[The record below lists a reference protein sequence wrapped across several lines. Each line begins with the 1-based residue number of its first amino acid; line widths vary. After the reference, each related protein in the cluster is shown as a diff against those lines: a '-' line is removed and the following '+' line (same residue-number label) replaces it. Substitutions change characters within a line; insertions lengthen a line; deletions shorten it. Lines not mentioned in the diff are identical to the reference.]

1 MQWYQLKICKIQ
13 KIIINSLGPLA
24 RPYFFIYTI
33 QLLSIPYFNIFV
45 FKMLCKEN
53 VLNEQQKVRRR
64 LVPEEREQEILSG
77 AIRYFAECGFEGQI
91 RNLAKRL
98 GVSQGLIYR
107 YFPSKDALIDK
118 VYQVVFLNRWNSE
131 WDNRVKDRTVSLRDR
146 LLWLYKSYYSTVDR
160 FDVIRI
166 SLSSAMRGEKIGI
179 NYLEFV
185 RLGLI
190 IPIAKEIRVEFNLPT
205 PEQRPI
211 SILEEQLVYSLHATF
226 LYSLTRKHVYGFD
239 IGNQPELLVEIFV
252 DSFFSSLKS
261 SINKLFKYEDGLNDT

>member
-1 MQWYQLKICKIQ
+1 MLYEE
-13 KIIINSLGPLA
+13 
-24 RPYFFIYTI
+24 
-33 QLLSIPYFNIFV
+33 NI
-45 FKMLCKEN
+45 
-53 VLNEQQKVRRR
+53 LNGHRKVRRR
-64 LVPEEREQEILSG
+64 LVPKEREQEILSG
-77 AIRYFAECGFEGQI
+77 AIKYFAECGFEGQI
-91 RNLAKRL
+91 RNLARQL

-118 VYQVVFLNRWNSE
+118 VYQVVFLNRWNCE
-131 WDNRVKDRTVSLRDR
+131 WDEKLKNRTISLRER
-146 LLWLYKSYYSTVDR
+146 LQWLYKSYFSTVDR

-166 SLSSAMRGEKIGI
+166 SLSSALRGEKIGI

-190 IPIAKEIRVEFNLPT
+190 IPIAKEIRLEFNLPT

-252 DSFFSSLKS
+252 DSFFSSLES
-261 SINKLFKYEDGLNDT
+261 SINKLFEYENKLSGT